1 MEQGIWKKKINLI
14 LVFYKEILRFGKY
27 INEKKKLLWVAVNT
41 NPHFKKSLDAEMMS
55 LDVND
60 DLVFGES

>member
-1 MEQGIWKKKINLI
+1 MK
-14 LVFYKEILRFGKY
+14 
-27 INEKKKLLWVAVNT
+27 KKKLLWVAVNT